1 MANNS
6 KAVSGSYEGTIANS
20 LQDALLALNLEYI
33 YEGKFYLKRYY
44 ANQNKTKVDILF
56 AVGIFNGT
64 GQACYKI
71 ISEAGRI
78 VIWNI
83 IEQLPDVTEL
93 IGGQL
98 YVYRNLQR
106 EQNFLVYL
114 KSGNRLVEPVQFP
127 MITYNSS
134 DGRLYY
140 VSPKKIVD
148 IYAHLENAE
157 NVDDR
162 FQDLESKLEDL
173 ENRFNDHLEDIAVTT
188 TTTIKPAEEILEIT
202 SFTMDCDS
210 YVEIGSTVS
219 PKFTWTYNYDVDLQ
233 SFNGEILDV
242 VQRSITVPD
251 VTDDRT
257 FTLEA
262 NRKQSLVKATKKIGF
277 SPMAFLGGPSQF
289 SASYVT
295 PENFNEIF
303 AENDTMEAG
312 LSDVMCIPGSKV
324 TKTFEFTEKS
334 FVLMAYP
341 LEVADRMTT
350 TDSNGYGVT
359 WNTNDITI
367 TNKYGVEIPY
377 RIYSSPSASE
387 EGFTYIFNY

>member
-6 KAVSGSYEGTIANS
+6 KAASGSYEGTIANS
-20 LQDALLALNLEYI
+20 LQDAILALNLEYI

-44 ANQNKTKVDILF
+44 TNSSKTKVDILF

-78 VIWNI
+78 VIWNV

-148 IYAHLENAE
+148 IYEHLENAE
-157 NVDDR
+157 DVGKR
-162 FQDLESKLEDL
+162 FQELEDRLEDL
-173 ENRFNDHLEDIAVTT
+173 ENRFNDHLEDIEVTT
-188 TTTIKPAEEILEIT
+188 TTTVKPADEVLEIT
-202 SFTMDCDS
+202 SFTMDCDP
-210 YVEIGSTVS
+210 YYEIGFVLS
-219 PKFTWTYNYDVDLQ
+219 PTFRWTYNYDVDLQ
-233 SFNGEILDV
+233 NFNGEILDV
-242 VQRSITVPD
+242 VQRIITIDD
-251 VTDDRT
+251 VESDRE
-257 FTLEA
+257 FRLEA
-262 NRKQSLVKATKKIGF
+262 YRKQSSVTAVKKIGF
-277 SPMAFLGGPSQF
+277 CPMVYLGGPSQF
-289 SASYVT
+289 TSDYVT
-295 PENFNEIF
+295 PENFADIF
-303 AENDTMEAG
+303 VNSTTMESG
-312 LSDVMCIPGSKV
+312 LSQVMCVPGSSV
-324 TKTFEFTEKS
+324 TKTFEFTERS
-334 FVLMAYP
+334 YVLMAYP
-341 LEVADRMTT
+341 MEIAEKMTI
-350 TDSNGYGVT
+350 TDIHGNIVT
-359 WNTNDITI
+359 WNITEI
-367 TNKYGVEIPY
+367 TVQNQWGVEIPY
-377 RIYSSPSASE
+377 RVYSSPTASAI
-387 EGFTYIFNY
+387 GFTYIFNY